1 MTLFRFIQLS
11 DIHLCI
17 EPRRRN
23 ALALFR
29 RHPSA
34 SLDVARQWWNGNL
47 ALKLT
52 RPESYDPDLV
62 AGVARF
68 AWRHGDVTDC
78 IIVSGDLATTGS
90 QLDLATAK
98 AFVDA
103 APNDRFFTL
112 GGGVTLKAAHPDIH
126 VMAGN
131 HDHYRDD
138 YGSPGGSAHFR
149 LNFGNR
155 MPNHDG
161 KISHTVLTKNEETI
175 GLIFAD
181 FTLDKSDDCSAVNA
195 GAMFLRYGQGRVY
208 PDVLKA
214 LIAKHHVLK
223 QKYRNIHIVW
233 VVHFAPFDCS
243 VKLQLNDFSELVD
256 AANSVGVQQLLCGH
270 THSMKKQIEGKLS
283 IYCAGPA
290 GAIGSEESSYIH
302 INEIELTGGVGRF
315 KRRNFLWSAARH
327 DFDEQ
332 ASD

>member
-23 ALALFR
+23 ALALFKR
-29 RHPSA
+29 QPSG
-34 SLDVARQWWNGNL
+34 SLDTARQWWNGNL

-52 RPESYDPDLV
+52 RPESYDPDIV

-68 AWRHGDVTDC
+68 AWRYGDITDC

-103 APNDRFFTL
+103 TPVDRFFTP
-112 GGGVTLKAAHPDIH
+112 GGSVTLKASHPDIH

-138 YGSPGGSAHFR
+138 YGSPGGSTTFS

-161 KISHTVLTKNEETI
+161 KISHTVLSKGDEKLA
-175 GLIFAD
+175 LIFAD
-181 FTLDKSDDCSAVNA
+181 FTLDASNDCSAINA
-195 GAMFLRYGQGRVY
+195 AAFYLRYGQGRVY
-208 PDVLKA
+208 PNVLKS
-214 LIAKHHVLK
+214 LLLRHHDLR
-223 QKYRNIHIVW
+223 QKYRNIHIIW
-233 VVHFAPFDCS
+233 VIHFAPFDCTL
-243 VKLQLNDFSELVD
+243 KLQLNDFEELVE
-256 AANSVGVQQLLCGH
+256 AAKSAGAKQILCGH
-270 THSMKKQIEGKLS
+270 THSMKKHIDGHLS

-290 GAIGSEESSYIH
+290 GAIGSDDSSYIH
-302 INEIELTGGVGRF
+302 LNELDINDGVGRF
-315 KRRNFLWSAARH
+315 TRRNFLWSTDAH
-327 DFDEQ
+327 DFEERAAD
-332 ASD
+332 